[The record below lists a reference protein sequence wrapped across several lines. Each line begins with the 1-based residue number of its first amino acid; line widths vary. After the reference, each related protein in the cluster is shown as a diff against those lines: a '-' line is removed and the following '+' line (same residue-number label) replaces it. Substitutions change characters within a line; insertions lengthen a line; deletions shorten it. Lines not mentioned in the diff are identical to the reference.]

1 MKKSIFAVLVMILG
15 AMSAN
20 AEEKL
25 NFEYDNGY
33 RWFINVHGNL
43 GLSLNEGFD
52 EVKFG
57 KMLTPGA
64 NIQIGYNFSD
74 YWGIF
79 AAAGWNQNRIYM
91 PSLAGGSYTAEKF
104 TSWEPSLNVSYNLT
118 NGFCGYKPN
127 RRHNLYAYAGF
138 VLGITRDF
146 PDIIYGSQNAN
157 ETGAFPDEVCYGGR
171 VGLQYIWSFSKWVG
185 LSMYADWT
193 FFNDRFNAI
202 KTGFPLDSRFN
213 VGAGFHFNISKNTK
227 KVTTT
232 YNDELTLKHDTLF
245 RKENRITEDQVSFN
259 YATPEGSELSS
270 SENDRLKT
278 LANYLKNNKDRVAY
292 IVKYGNSDNVVSV
305 LKEYGVSD
313 NQIIVHDSSK
323 MAKTDDGKQPDA
335 DKDTTRIMVVKDFRK

>member
-43 GLSLNEGFD
+43 GISLNEGYRPSYYN
-52 EVKFG
+52 FG
-57 KMLTPGA
+57 EMLTPGA

-74 YWGIF
+74 YWGLF
-79 AAAGWNQNRIYM
+79 AAAGWNQNRIYYNN
-91 PSLAGGSYTAEKF
+91 GEKDKF

-146 PDIIYGSQNAN
+146 PDFAYADNDPEN
-157 ETGAFPDEVCYGGR
+157 VCYGGR

-185 LSMYADWT
+185 LSMYADAT
-193 FFNDRFNAI
+193 IFNDKFNSI
-202 KTGFPLDSRFN
+202 DEGFPLDARFN
-213 VGAGFHFNISKNTK
+213 VGLGFHFNISKNTK

-245 RKENRITEDQVSFN
+245 RKENRITEDQVSFR
-259 YATPEGSELSS
+259 YATPEGTELSS
-270 SENDRLKT
+270 SEADHLKT

-292 IVKYGNSDNVVSV
+292 IVKYGNSDDIVKV
-305 LKEYGVSD
+305 LKDYGVSD
-313 NQIIVHDSSK
+313 DQIIVHDSSK
-323 MAKTDDGKQPDA
+323 MAKTEDGKQPDA
-335 DKDTTRIMVVKDFRK
+335 DKDTTRVFVVKDFRK

>member
-15 AMSAN
+15 AVSAN

-33 RWFINVHGNL
+33 RWFINAHGNL
-43 GLSLNEGFD
+43 GLSVNEGFNK
-52 EVKFG
+52 VSFG

-91 PSLAGGSYTAEKF
+91 SDGAGYDAKKF

-146 PDIIYGSQNAN
+146 PDEVYGYAD
-157 ETGAFPDEVCYGGR
+157 AYPDEVCYGGR

-193 FFNDRFNAI
+193 FFNDHFNAV
-202 KTGFPLDSRFN
+202 KADFPLDNRFD
-213 VGAGFHFNISKNTK
+213 VGLGFHFNISKNTK

-259 YATPEGSELSS
+259 YATPEGSERAEQQRERSP
-270 SENDRLKT
+270 
-278 LANYLKNNKDRVAY
+278 
-292 IVKYGNSDNVVSV
+292 
-305 LKEYGVSD
+305 
-313 NQIIVHDSSK
+313 Q
-323 MAKTDDGKQPDA
+323 
-335 DKDTTRIMVVKDFRK
+335 DFGQLPQEQQRPCGLHREVRQQ

>member
-1 MKKSIFAVLVMILG
+1 MKKSIFAVLMMILG
-15 AMSAN
+15 AVSAN

-33 RWFINVHGNL
+33 RWFINAHGNL
-43 GLSLNEGFD
+43 GVSFSENFRD
-52 EVKFG
+52 VSFG

-74 YWGIF
+74 YWGVF
-79 AAAGWNQNRIYM
+79 AEAGWNQNRIYM
-91 PSLAGGSYTAEKF
+91 RDMSGACDSKKF

-138 VLGITRDF
+138 VVGITRNF
-146 PDIIYGSQNAN
+146 PDEVYLYEGIGTY
-157 ETGAFPDEVCYGGR
+157 PDEVCYGGR

-185 LSMYADWT
+185 LSMYMNATT
-193 FFNDRFNAI
+193 FYDNFNAI
-202 KTGFPLDSRFN
+202 KESTKLDWRVN
-213 VGAGFHFNISKNTK
+213 AGIGFHFNISKNTK
-227 KVTTT
+227 KVNTT

-245 RKENRITEDQVSFN
+245 RKENRITEDQVSFR

-270 SENDRLKT
+270 SEADRLKT

-292 IVKYGNSDNVVSV
+292 VVKYGNSDNVVNV

-313 NQIIVHDSSK
+313 DQIIVHDSSK

>member
-15 AMSAN
+15 AVSAN

-33 RWFINVHGNL
+33 RWFINAHGNL
-43 GLSLNEGFD
+43 GISINEGFD
-52 EVKFG
+52 EVNFG
-57 KMLTPGA
+57 KLLTPGA

-74 YWGIF
+74 YWGLF
-79 AAAGWNQNRIYM
+79 AACGWNQNRFIYRNGADWD
-91 PSLAGGSYTAEKF
+91 SEKY

-146 PDIIYGSQNAN
+146 PDVAYGNGYYA
-157 ETGAFPDEVCYGGR
+157 DEVCYGGR
-171 VGLQYIWSFSKWVG
+171 LGLQYIWSFSKWVG

-193 FFNDRFNAI
+193 FFNDRFNAQVNS
-202 KTGFPLDSRFN
+202 FPLDNRFN

-245 RKENRITEDQVSFN
+245 RKENRITEDQVSFR
-259 YATPEGSELSS
+259 YATPEGSDLSS
-270 SENDRLKT
+270 SESDRLKT

-292 IVKYGNSDNVVSV
+292 IVKYGNSDNVVNV

-313 NQIIVHDSSK
+313 DQIIVHDTSK

>member
-33 RWFINVHGNL
+33 RWFVNVHGNI
-43 GLSLNEGFD
+43 GMSVNEGYRYHRYS
-52 EVKFG
+52 FG
-57 KMLTPGA
+57 DMLTPGA

-79 AAAGWNQNRIYM
+79 AAAGWNQNRLYYNN
-91 PSLAGGSYTAEKF
+91 GTAWDTEKF

-138 VLGITRDF
+138 VLGITRNF
-146 PDIIYGSQNAN
+146 PDYAYAGGNDPEN
-157 ETGAFPDEVCYGGR
+157 VCYGGR

-185 LSMYADWT
+185 LSVYADANA
-193 FFNDRFNAI
+193 FNDKFNGIDEGSKLDWRFNAGLGLHI
-202 KTGFPLDSRFN
+202 NLT
-213 VGAGFHFNISKNTK
+213 KNGK
-227 KVTTT
+227 KVATT

-245 RKENRITEDQVSFN
+245 RKENRITEEQVSFS
-259 YATPEGSELSS
+259 YATPEGNELSS
-270 SENDRLKT
+270 SETSQIKA
-278 LANYLKNNKDRVAY
+278 LANYLKNNKNHVAY
-292 IVKYGNSDNVVSV
+292 VVKYGNSDDIVKV
-305 LKEYGVSD
+305 LKDYGVSD
-313 NQIIVHDSSK
+313 NQIIVHDTSK
-323 MAKTDDGKQPDA
+323 MAKTEDGKEPSV
-335 DKDTTRIMVVKDFRK
+335 DKNTTRVFVVKDFR

>member
-33 RWFINVHGNL
+33 RWFINAHGNL
-43 GLSLNEGFD
+43 GVSINEGFR
-52 EVKFG
+52 EVSFG

-74 YWGIF
+74 YWGLF
-79 AAAGWNQNRIYM
+79 AEAGWNQNRIYM
-91 PSLAGGSYTAEKF
+91 PDENGVYDAKKF

-138 VLGITRDF
+138 VLGITRSF
-146 PDIIYGSQNAN
+146 PDQIYAYEGQ
-157 ETGAFPDEVCYGGR
+157 GAYPDEVCYGGR

-185 LSMYADWT
+185 LSMYVNAT
-193 FFNDRFNAI
+193 TFNDKFNAI
-202 KTGFPLDSRFN
+202 KAGTKLDWRMN
-213 VGAGFHFNISKNTK
+213 AGIGFHFNISKNTK
-227 KVTTT
+227 KVSTT

-270 SENDRLKT
+270 SETDRLKT

-292 IVKYGNSDNVVSV
+292 VVKYGNSDNVINV

-313 NQIIVHDSSK
+313 DQIIVHDSSK
-323 MAKTDDGKQPDA
+323 MAKTDDGKQPNA